1 MLQSTGASALVVD
14 DVAAGFLYNVSGR
27 GIFIRPLQNH
37 HSNVMKQANV
47 ARETVHIEEPRM
59 LPKLLGMTSVIAITS
74 TGAAAEMNFNRI
86 SSFATFANNQD
97 ASAESSAEIISAS
110 GDGMTLVYSDSP
122 LGVIGVIDITDP
134 TAPVAKGNIDVGG
147 EPTAVSVL
155 GNIAM
160 TGVNTSESY
169 TAPSGML
176 KAFDLTTMQEVAACD
191 LGGQPDSTAIAPDGS
206 FIAVAIENE
215 RDEDLGEGG
224 LGQMPGG
231 YVVTIGIENG
241 VPACDSMVQI
251 DVNGLAGIGPNDP
264 EPEFVDVNATGEI
277 VVTMQ
282 ENNHIVIMTQTGE
295 ILNHFS
301 AGSVD
306 LTGIDATDER
316 GALMFTEIQEGRLRE
331 PDGVQWI
338 DNDHFAIAN
347 EGDMDGGARGWTIFH
362 KDGTEVFEAGNSFEH
377 AIVQLGHY
385 PDKRSDAKGAEPE
398 GMEFAIFN
406 GTPYAFILAER
417 ASAVGVYDVTDPK
430 APILSQMLPS
440 GIAPEGAIAIPSRGL
455 FVTANEADLIED
467 GGIRSHVMIYEYQ
480 DAPAAYPQ
488 LTSAG
493 ADELIGWGAISGMV
507 AGEDGIVYA
516 VNDSFYS
523 YQPAIFTIDT
533 TVAPAQITSALP
545 VTRGG
550 FAAQKLDL
558 EGITLDGEGGFWLAS
573 EGRTDR
579 MIPHG
584 IYHVN
589 SDGEIEE
596 EISLPA
602 ELLAVERRFGFEGIT
617 LIDGT
622 LWMAVQREWADDP
635 ADHVKLVSYNIDSAE
650 WGAVLYPKAAA
661 DTGWVG
667 LSEIVAYAGDVYVI
681 ERDNQIGSN
690 AVIKMVYRISGDQM
704 VPAALGGDLPIVTKE
719 TVRDLI
725 PDLQAG
731 NGYVVDKVEG
741 LAIFADGAAWAS
753 TDNDGVDDS
762 SGETF
767 FWSIGNF

>member
-1 MLQSTGASALVVD
+1 MSFRL
-14 DVAAGFLYNVSGR
+14 
-27 GIFIRPLQNH
+27 I
-37 HSNVMKQANV
+37 
-47 ARETVHIEEPRM
+47 
-59 LPKLLGMTSVIAITS
+59 GMTSTLALAA
-74 TGAAAEMNFNRI
+74 TGALADMNFNRI
-86 SSFATFANNQD
+86 ASFATFNNNAD
-97 ASAESSAEIISAS
+97 AMAESSAEIISAS

-122 LGVIGVIDITDP
+122 LGVIGMIDITDP
-134 TAPVAKGNIDVGG
+134 TAPVAKGNINVGG

-160 TGVNTSESY
+160 TGVNTSENY

-176 KAFDLTTMQEVAACD
+176 KAFDITSGTEVAACD

-206 FIAVAIENE
+206 FIAIAIENE
-215 RDEDLGEGG
+215 RDEDLGDGG

-231 YVVTIGIENG
+231 FVVTLDIVDG
-241 VPACDSMVQI
+241 VPSCDSMVQI
-251 DVNGLAGIGPNDP
+251 DVNGLADIGANDP
-264 EPEFVDVNATGEI
+264 EPEFVDVNAAGEI

-282 ENNHIVIMTQTGE
+282 ENNHIVVMTKAGD
-295 ILNHFS
+295 IVSHFS

-306 LTGIDATDER
+306 LTDIDATDER
-316 GALMFTEIQEGRLRE
+316 GALLFTETQNGRLRE

-338 DNDHFAIAN
+338 DNNHFAIAN
-347 EGDMDGGARGWTIFH
+347 EGDLDGGARGWTIFN
-362 KDGTEVFEAGNSFEH
+362 KDGTEVYEAGNTFEH
-377 AIVQLGHY
+377 AIIQLGHY

-398 GMEFAIFN
+398 GMEFAVFD

-417 ASAVGVYDVTDPK
+417 ASAVGVYDVTDPA
-430 APILSQMLPS
+430 APVLTQMLPS

-455 FVTANEADLIED
+455 LITANEADLIED

-493 ADELIGWGAISGMV
+493 ADALIGWGAISGMV

-516 VNDSFYS
+516 VNDSFYG
-523 YQPAIFTIDT
+523 YQPTIFTIDT
-533 TVAPAQITSALP
+533 NVTPAQITNALP

-558 EGITLDGEGGFWLAS
+558 EGITLDGNGGFWLAS

-617 LIDGT
+617 LVDGT

-635 ADHVKLVSYNIDSAE
+635 ADHVKLVAYNIESGD

-667 LSEIVAYAGDVYVI
+667 LSEIVAHNGDFYVI
-681 ERDNQIGSN
+681 ERDNQIGAN
-690 AVIKMVYRISGDQM
+690 AAIKMVYRISGDQM
-704 VPAALGGDLPIVTKE
+704 VPAALGGDLPVVTKE
-719 TVRDLI
+719 AVMDLI
-725 PDLQAG
+725 PALQAH

-741 LAIFADGAAWAS
+741 LAIFTDGTAWAS

-767 FWSIGNF
+767 FWTLGNL

>member
-1 MLQSTGASALVVD
+1 MP
-14 DVAAGFLYNVSGR
+14 F
-27 GIFIRPLQNH
+27 
-37 HSNVMKQANV
+37 
-47 ARETVHIEEPRM
+47 
-59 LPKLLGMTSVIAITS
+59 KLLCMTSVIAITATAS
-74 TGAAAEMNFNRI
+74 AAEMNFNRI

-97 ASAESSAEIISAS
+97 ATAESSAEIIGAS

-122 LGVIGVIDITDP
+122 LGVIGLIDITDP
-134 TAPVAKGNIDVGG
+134 TAPAAKGNIDVGG

-169 TAPSGML
+169 TVPSGKL
-176 KAFDLTTMQEVAACD
+176 KAFDITTKEEVASCD

-206 FIAVAIENE
+206 FVVVAIENE

-231 YVVTIGIENG
+231 YVVTLGIENG
-241 VPACDSMVQI
+241 VPVCDSMVQI
-251 DVNGLAGIGPNDP
+251 EVNGLAEIGADDP
-264 EPEFVDVNATGEI
+264 EPEFVDVNGAGEI

-282 ENNHIVIMTQTGE
+282 ENNHVVILDRTGAV
-295 ILNHFS
+295 LNHFS

-306 LTGIDATDER
+306 LTDIDATDER
-316 GALMFTEIQEGRLRE
+316 GALLFNQTQEGRLRE

-347 EGDMDGGARGWTIFH
+347 EGDMDGGARGWTIFN
-362 KDGTEVFEAGNSFEH
+362 KDGTEVFESGSSFEH
-377 AIVQLGHY
+377 AIIQHGHY

-398 GMEFAIFN
+398 GMEFANFN

-417 ASAVGVYDVTDPK
+417 ASVVGVYDVTDPS
-430 APILSQMLPS
+430 APVLAQMLPS

-455 FVTANEADLIED
+455 FVTANEADLIE
-467 GGIRSHVMIYEYQ
+467 GGGVRSHVMIYEYQ
-480 DAPAAYPQ
+480 EAPASYPQ
-488 LTSAG
+488 LTSSG

-507 AGEDGIVYA
+507 AGEAGIVYA
-516 VNDSFYS
+516 VNDSFYGF
-523 YQPAIFTIDT
+523 QPTIFTIDT
-533 TVAPAQITSALP
+533 TVTPAQITNALP

-550 FAAQKLDL
+550 AAAQKLDL
-558 EGITLDGEGGFWLAS
+558 EGITLDGAGGFWLAS

-589 SDGEIEE
+589 GDGEITQ

-602 ELLAVERRFGFEGIT
+602 ELLAVEQRFGFEGIT

-635 ADHVKLVSYNIDSAE
+635 ADHVKLVSYNIETAE
-650 WGAVLYPKAAA
+650 WGAVLYPKATAN
-661 DTGWVG
+661 TGWVG
-667 LSEIVAYAGDVYVI
+667 LSEIVGHNGDIYVV
-681 ERDNQIGSN
+681 ERDNQIGDN
-690 AVIKMVYRISGDQM
+690 AAIKMVYRVSGEQM
-704 VPAALGGDLPIVTKE
+704 VPAALGGELPIVSKE
-719 TVRDLI
+719 VVYDLI
-725 PDLQAG
+725 PDLKSA

-741 LAIFADGAAWAS
+741 LAIFPDGTAWVS

-767 FWSIGNF
+767 FWSIGNL